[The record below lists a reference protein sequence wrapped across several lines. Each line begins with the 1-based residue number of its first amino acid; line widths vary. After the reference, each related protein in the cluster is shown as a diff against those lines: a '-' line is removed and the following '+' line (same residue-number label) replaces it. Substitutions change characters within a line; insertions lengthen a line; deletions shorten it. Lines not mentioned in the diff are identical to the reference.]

1 MSSQEGTRAVT
12 IEIVVGV
19 LVTIILVLFFL
30 DISIV
35 YKIVLVLFLGAVAIA
50 NFLALTRQ
58 TEKLKSRLAS
68 RRQERLIRKRP
79 DLILELYRLNQQLRK
94 VAYDRS
100 GRPSLAVVGNV
111 VTVAV
116 ENEIHDNQKL
126 SVEFGD
132 KTAMADFQSSQ
143 VQQRISDYVNGSRKW
158 EDTRDFALILR
169 ETSANLNLLSFAIR
183 TVYRQ
188 VNLWPKSKPFPSELK
203 THWESF
209 KDDYNVFLHDWK
221 AFTDK
226 CDQIVG
232 YGTGFGIEIVKTI
245 PTDSY

>member
-30 DISIV
+30 DIFIV
-35 YKIVLVLFLGAVAIA
+35 YRITLVVFLGAVAIA
-50 NFLALTRQ
+50 NFVALTGQ
-58 TEKLKSRLAS
+58 TGKWKSRLAS
-68 RRQERLIRKRP
+68 RRQERLIRERP
-79 DLILELYRLNQQLRK
+79 DLISEFYRLSQQLRK

-100 GRPSLAVVGNV
+100 GRPSLVMIGNV

-116 ENEIHDNQKL
+116 ENEIHDNQTL
-126 SVEFGD
+126 AIEFGD
-132 KTAMADFQSSQ
+132 KMAMADFQSSQ
-143 VQQRISDYVNGSRKW
+143 IQQRILDYANGFRKW
-158 EDTRDFALILR
+158 KDTRDFALILR

-188 VNLWPKSKPFPSELK
+188 VNLWPKSKPFPSDLK
-203 THWESF
+203 TQWESF
-209 KDDYNVFLHDWK
+209 KDDYNACLHDWK

-232 YGTGFGIEIVKTI
+232 YGTAFGTETVKTI
-245 PTDSY
+245 PADSY